1 MADSSSSAPDRNST
15 APFRAGG
22 PNEKTLIR
30 GTTALAHPP
39 EGAPHLEALSPI
51 EREGARYG
59 YRQAGRPFGP
69 SREGLEIWL
78 ALRARAD

>member
-1 MADSSSSAPDRNST
+1 MADSSSSAPDRSST
-15 APFRAGG
+15 ATLRAGS
-22 PNEKTLIR
+22 PKILIR
-30 GTTALAHPP
+30 GITAVAHPP
-39 EGAPHLEALSPI
+39 EEAPRLEALSPI

-59 YRQAGRPFGP
+59 YGQAGRPFGP